1 MTPQRDEFTSS
12 CTHDSAF
19 FMSSASSWLAF
30 EGADFS
36 GRLYVLEE
44 GSYPDLK
51 SMGCV
56 HGASIQ
62 SLQTVGF
69 VGAFKS
75 SLFVAKLSLLLSER
89 LSGFFQ
95 EFSLPSL
102 TLFERCSLRGKRVV
116 LTEGSVNLP
125 LTGGCSR
132 VQSVLVEG
140 GM

>member
-1 MTPQRDEFTSS
+1 MNSHRHARG
-12 CTHDSAF
+12 THHSVLPV
-19 FMSSASSWLAF
+19 SLASSWLAF

-69 VGAFKS
+69 VGAS
-75 SLFVAKLSLLLSER
+75 NYSPLVATLSLPLSEQ
-89 LSGFFQ
+89 LSGSFQ